1 MKQLDIHGTMA
12 SLLGENKDI
21 SNSILNNSYW

>member
-12 SLLGENKDI
+12 SLLGEAKDI